1 MENEVLTFSDYLANK
16 KALEQDMLF
25 CGIADNDREAIQ
37 LAAAEILLSSDLTQK
52 LASISDALL
61 GTHDEWNTATEKYM
75 LSEAPRSVK
84 DALST
89 PETLS
94 NANAF
99 CLIFPAL
106 YNLASAK
113 RAYQE
118 RGIPECIL
126 QDAMQDIPR
135 WIDTFAER
143 TCGRYRGFAELG
155 WLREHLSMR
164 LFQLGRLQFQPGS
177 FPKAAL
183 CLKNKNDGSLKLV
196 KADEDFCNCEW
207 DVFCSEGDPILN
219 VHIPAGSKLDP
230 ISCEQSFEV
239 APAFFKKYF
248 GDRPQPKAFL
258 CSSWLLYEDFE
269 KILPPTS
276 NIVAFNRLF
285 TCGLPSGGDDSFYER
300 IFLPY
305 GRSISQEQ
313 LKTTLQKVLFEHIR
327 QGNTPHGRIGIRP
340 VEEPR
345 TLRIGVLGSGSGS
358 NMQSIQDAIEAGTLN
373 AKIVTVISDVPGA
386 KILDRA
392 ARHGIPNSYMDPA
405 PFKTKLEGKAEDEVI
420 RVLKEANVDV
430 VVLAGYMRV
439 VKPKLLA
446 AFPNR
451 VLNIHP
457 AILPSFPG
465 IAGWKQALDYGA
477 KVAGCTVHFVNA
489 GIDSGPIIV
498 QRVVDVMDNDTP
510 ETLHAR
516 IQVEEHIAYPEAIRL
531 LASHALH
538 ISGRKVIRL

>member
-1 MENEVLTFSDYLANK
+1 MTFLAYLTDK

-25 CGIADNDREAIQ
+25 CGIADCDREAIHH
-37 LAAAEILLSSDLTQK
+37 AATEILALPELLQK
-52 LASISDALL
+52 L
-61 GTHDEWNTATEKYM
+61 TA
-75 LSEAPRSVK
+75 LSEALPRSHEEWNAATTNYMPAESPRSIK
-84 DALST
+84 ESLSKLDS
-89 PETLS
+89 LS
-94 NANAF
+94 VVNAF
-99 CLIFPAL
+99 CLVFPVL

-113 RAYQE
+113 EAYNK
-118 RGIPECIL
+118 RGIPESIL
-126 QDAMQDIPR
+126 KEAMADVPR
-135 WIDTFAER
+135 WIETFSER
-143 TCGRYRGFAELG
+143 TNNRFRGFAEIG
-155 WLREHLSMR
+155 WLREHLSLR
-164 LFQLGRLQFQPGS
+164 LFQLGRLQFQPS
-177 FPKAAL
+177 TFPKETL
-183 CLKNKNDGSLKLV
+183 CLKCKKDGSLRLV
-196 KADEDFCNCEW
+196 KSNEDFSEDDWEIVCQ
-207 DVFCSEGDPILN
+207 EGDPIAY
-219 VHIPAGSKLDP
+219 VHIPAGSKLDT
-230 ISCEQSFEV
+230 IACEQSFEV

-248 GDRPQPKAFL
+248 SDKPMPKAFV

-269 KILPPTS
+269 KILPAES

-285 TCGLPSGGDDSFYER
+285 TCGLPYGNDDAFYER
-300 IFLPY
+300 IFVPY
-305 GRSISQEQ
+305 GRSTKREQ
-313 LKTTLQKVLFEHIR
+313 LKTTLQKALFDHI
-327 QGNTPHGRIGIRP
+327 QKGNTPCGRLGIRLI
-340 VEEPR
+340 EEPR
-345 TLRIGVLGSGSGS
+345 KLRIGVLGSGSGS
-358 NMQSIQDAIEAGTLN
+358 NMQSIQDAIEAGSLN
-373 AKIVTVISDVPGA
+373 AEIVTVIADVPGA

-392 ARHGIPNSYMDPA
+392 ARHGIPNAYMDPA

-498 QRVVDVMDNDTP
+498 QRVVEVLDNDTP

-531 LASHALH
+531 LAAHALH